1 LHFQFGLLRGTR
13 LENAKHHPLQKDH
26 SMSIVWSED
35 LAVVDWSELSALYR
49 VAPLGDKSAADLALV
64 FGNSM
69 YRTFAFESG
78 CLVGVG
84 RALADGRDCAYL
96 CDVAVHPDCQGQG
109 LGRQIIER
117 LLARCRGHRKIIL
130 YAVPGREAFYERLG
144 FRRMTTAMA
153 IFANQTDAYERG
165 YLTAP

>member
-1 LHFQFGLLRGTR
+1 
-13 LENAKHHPLQKDH
+13 
-26 SMSIVWSED
+26 MSIVWNED
-35 LAVVDWSELSALYR
+35 LAAVDWSELSALYR
-49 VAPLGDKSAADLALV
+49 VAPLGDKSPADLALV

-78 CLVGVG
+78 RLVGAG

-96 CDVAVHPDCQGQG
+96 CDVAVHPEYQGQG
-109 LGRQIIER
+109 LGRQIIES

-153 IFANQTDAYERG
+153 IFANQMDAYERG